1 MRIASILCAF
11 ALLATCF
18 GIAAGDT
25 SGVVEQAIDET
36 VHQQVVEE
44 VSALLVE
51 KYIDL
56 DKAKTISKRLQGELK
71 KGTYDDLTSPMAYAQ
86 VLEEDLKR
94 FGEDGHLHIWYAPEE
109 AAKVRTLKDE
119 ESEEAKRIK
128 QQEYEAARR
137 RNFGIQKIELL
148 PGNIG
153 YMDLRQF
160 MDPQFGGQAVAAA
173 MTLLANAD
181 AVIVDLR
188 KNGGGEQTMV
198 QFMISYFVKPE
209 TELNGVNYRAKG
221 KFEQSWTLP
230 YVPGGT
236 MYDTPLFVLTGDRTF
251 SGAEDFSYAMK
262 MLKRATIVGVQT
274 RGGAHP
280 IEYQDVCTDFV
291 LMLPIGESVNPISG
305 TAWEGVGVE
314 PDVRVP
320 EEDALAK
327 AQMLALEAL
336 VEKTEDEAAQY
347 ALKWAL
353 DGLRAELDPLD
364 LPISVLK
371 EYEGAYGERFITL
384 KDSVLVYRRTDE
396 IPMFP
401 LSESV
406 FGLQGLDF
414 IRATFV
420 RNDEGEITHLVRMYD
435 DGTRFWHEKT
445 GEAGD

>member
-1 MRIASILCAF
+1 MRIASILSAF
-11 ALLATCF
+11 VLIATLVTT
-18 GIAAGDT
+18 AAGDSPAT
-25 SGVVEQAIDET
+25 VEQAIDEA
-36 VHQQVVEE
+36 VRQQVVEE

-56 DKAKTISKRLQGELK
+56 DKAKSIGKQLRAQLK
-71 KGTYDDLTSPMAYAQ
+71 KGAYDDLTSPMAYAEA
-86 VLEEDLKR
+86 LDKDLRR
-94 FGEDGHLHIWYAPEE
+94 FADDGHLHIWYAPEE
-109 AAKVRTLKDE
+109 AENVRALKDE

-128 QQEYEAARR
+128 QEEYEAARR

-160 MDPQFGGQAVAAA
+160 MNPQFGGEAVAAA

-188 KNGGGEQTMV
+188 RNGGGEQTMV

-209 TELNGVNYRAKG
+209 TELN
-221 KFEQSWTLP
+221 KFEQSRTLP
-230 YVPGGT
+230 YVPGKT
-236 MYDTPLFVLTGDRTF
+236 MFDTPLFVLTGERTF

-291 LMLPIGESVNPISG
+291 LMVPIGESVNPISG

-314 PDVRVP
+314 PDVQVP
-320 EEDALAK
+320 EGDALTR
-327 AQMLALEAL
+327 AQVLALEEL
-336 VEKTEDEAAQY
+336 LEKTEDEAAQY
-347 ALKWAL
+347 AVKWAL
-353 DGLRAELDPLD
+353 DGLRAKLEPVQ
-364 LPISVLK
+364 LPISVL
-371 EYEGAYGERFITL
+371 EGYEGVYGVRSITL
-384 KDSVLVYRRTDE
+384 NDSVLVYRRTDE
-396 IPMFP
+396 VRMIP

-406 FGLQGLDF
+406 FGFEGLDVV
-414 IRATFV
+414 RATFA
-420 RNDEGEITHLVRMYD
+420 RNDEGEITHLVMMYN
-435 DGTRFWHEKT
+435 DGTRFQYARTEDS
-445 GEAGD
+445 ED

>member
-1 MRIASILCAF
+1 MAF
-11 ALLATCF
+11 AGAM
-18 GIAAGDT
+18 
-25 SGVVEQAIDET
+25 EQ
-36 VHQQVVEE
+36 H
-44 VSALLVE
+44 
-51 KYIDL
+51 
-56 DKAKTISKRLQGELK
+56 
-71 KGTYDDLTSPMAYAQ
+71 
-86 VLEEDLKR
+86 LKR

-109 AAKVRTLKDE
+109 AAKVRALKDE

-160 MDPQFGGQAVAAA
+160 MDPQSGGQAVAAA

-188 KNGGGEQTMV
+188 RNGGGEEAMV
-198 QFMISYFVKPE
+198 QLMLSYFVKPE
-209 TELNGVNYRAKG
+209 TELNGVKYRAKG
-221 KFEQSWTLP
+221 TFQQRWTLP
-230 YVPGGT
+230 YVPGET
-236 MYDTPLFVLTGDRTF
+236 MYDTPVFVLTGDRTF

-262 MLKRATIVGVQT
+262 MLERATIVGVQT

-280 IEYQDVCTDFV
+280 IEYQDICTDFV

-327 AQMLALEAL
+327 AQVLALEEL
-336 VEKTEDEAAQY
+336 LDKTEDASAQY
-347 ALKWAL
+347 AVTWAL
-353 DGLRAELDPLD
+353 DGLRAELEPVE
-364 LPISVLK
+364 LPVSVLQ
-371 EYEGAYGERFITL
+371 EYVGQYGERHITL
-384 KDSVLVYRRTDE
+384 KDSALVYRRTDE
-396 IPMFP
+396 VRMIP

-406 FGLQGLDF
+406 FAFEGLDVV
-414 IRATFV
+414 RATFA
-420 RNDEGEITHLVRMYD
+420 RNDEGEITHLVMMYD
-435 DGTRFWHEKT
+435 EGTRFQYAKT